1 MSSSPDDADD
11 AGYRPDSAHEEPFED
26 EEVRRW
32 SDRGLALAVVL
43 LLSGVALVLAAYAV
57 PREARVDRDAVPARQ
72 MERLELYY
80 ARLASRLD
88 RCIVAGLGLL
98 TLGGTFLS
106 ALLLA
111 SVRRGGGGGSGAA
124 LLLLGRRRRFRPP
137 FVRPKRTY
145 GSVGMRMKQLAA
157 GEEEEEA
164 PPDQ

>member
-1 MSSSPDDADD
+1 MSLSPDDADD
-11 AGYRPDSAHEEPFED
+11 AGYRPDSAHEEPYED
-26 EEVRRW
+26 EDGRRW

-57 PREARVDRDAVPARQ
+57 PREARVDRDTVPARQ

-80 ARLASRLD
+80 AQLASRLD

-111 SVRRGGGGGSGAA
+111 SVRRGGGSGAA

-157 GEEEEEA
+157 GEEEEEEA
-164 PPDQ
+164 PPDE